1 MDLFLAWLPWL
12 VIGAGVV
19 AYLIWDGSP
28 KQLRRRR
35 ERRRRAVRPVDDDT
49 RFERG
54 WGTQDWDDPG

>member
-12 VIGAGVV
+12 VIGAGVF
-19 AYLIWDGSP
+19 AYMVWDGSP

-35 ERRRRAVRPVDDDT
+35 ERRTRSTRPGDDDT

-54 WGTQDWDDPG
+54 WGTQDWDDF